1 MCIHACLS
9 DFIEFCSIISNI
21 LKPKGYNF
29 NLLKAL
35 GLFGKKVL
43 DVEKGDMNEI
53 ILKIRSNKMK
63 KKLIIAAIVIAII
76 VGVMLYMHYTPFWV
90 NLTTV
95 VSFGVGVVAGWV
107 ARLVYDK
114 YFKEDAQN
122 ESID

>member
-1 MCIHACLS
+1 
-9 DFIEFCSIISNI
+9 
-21 LKPKGYNF
+21 
-29 NLLKAL
+29 
-35 GLFGKKVL
+35 
-43 DVEKGDMNEI
+43 
-53 ILKIRSNKMK
+53 MK
-63 KKLIIAAIVIAII
+63 KKLIIAGIVIAII

-122 ESID
+122 ENID

>member
-1 MCIHACLS
+1 
-9 DFIEFCSIISNI
+9 
-21 LKPKGYNF
+21 
-29 NLLKAL
+29 
-35 GLFGKKVL
+35 
-43 DVEKGDMNEI
+43 
-53 ILKIRSNKMK
+53 MK

-114 YFKEDAQN
+114 YFKDGDAKRNVLTEFNSNNTKLLNVEEVKQKMLSLRYIRD
-122 ESID
+122 ELEKMGIIY